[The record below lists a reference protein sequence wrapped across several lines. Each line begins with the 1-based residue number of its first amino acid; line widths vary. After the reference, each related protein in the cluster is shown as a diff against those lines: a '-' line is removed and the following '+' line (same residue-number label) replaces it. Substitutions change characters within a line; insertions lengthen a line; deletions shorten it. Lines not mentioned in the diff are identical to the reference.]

1 MGKNYL
7 PQIGYL
13 FLELVA
19 FIGMLVLFLALF
31 TGLIL
36 PMLGGDLIETMD
48 QSILFE
54 SNPIQLTLIQFIP
67 SLVFTLIALWIFQR
81 FIVKRPLKLLGLNK
95 HGILPQFGIGWLIGT
110 GLILIGFIVMS
121 LLGVLSFHGTNWNAA
136 LFFGFLLMF
145 LIQSFSEEVIFRSY
159 LIPTIEHRLGLPA
172 ALILSSIAFMLIH
185 FFNPNI
191 NPLGML
197 DLFVGGILMGL
208 LFLKYRNV
216 WAPTGMHAAWNYVQS
231 TVLGY
236 EVSGINT
243 YSWLNMTEVGPD
255 IITGGAFGYEGSI
268 FSTLFQIV
276 FIYFFVKRNPDL
288 ITTKK
293 EIHE

>member
-1 MGKNYL
+1 MNHKL
-7 PQIGYL
+7 KQTIFL
-13 FLELVA
+13 FGELIA
-19 FIGMLVLFLALF
+19 FIAMLILFLALF

-36 PMLGGDLIETMD
+36 PLIEDDFIETLD
-48 QSILFE
+48 QSVLFE
-54 SNPIQLTLIQFIP
+54 SNPLQLTLIQFIP

-81 FIVKRPLKLLGLNK
+81 FIVKRPLELLGLNK
-95 HGILPQFGIGWLIGT
+95 NGILPQFGFGWLIGT
-110 GLILIGFIVMS
+110 GLILIGFIVMT
-121 LLGVLSFHGTNWNAA
+121 LLGVLSFHGTNWNTS
-136 LFFGFLLMF
+136 LIFGFLFMF
-145 LIQSFSEEVIFRSY
+145 LVQSFSEEVIFRSY

-172 ALILSSIAFMLIH
+172 ALILSSIAFMVIH

-208 LFLKYRNV
+208 LFIKYRNV

-231 TVLGY
+231 TILGY

-255 IITGGAFGYEGSI
+255 IITGGAFGYEGSV
-268 FSTLFQIV
+268 FSTLFQLI
-276 FIYFFVKRNPDL
+276 FIYFFIKSNPDL
-288 ITTKK
+288 ITIKK
-293 EIHE
+293 KKHE